1 MNYTTAVSKPSAHIT
16 KKKSRLKVYNGHVVF
31 MEDNDNF
38 EFEIHNPTQNTILC
52 KIKLHG
58 NYISQSGLV
67 LRPGERVFLERFFDT
82 NNKFQFS
89 TYTVNN
95 TLENQSAITLN
106 GDIRIEFYNEN
117 KNNYLT
123 LGINNNYGTSNLDL
137 FNTTNNPN
145 FFRTTTTTDNPIF
158 GTCGNSTLTA
168 GISSTALNTA
178 SNINGVI
185 DMNGITNTVSF
196 NSSSTPISKSI
207 ETGRV
212 EKGEKTNQHF
222 QNSNKE
228 FEYFVSHQIVYKI
241 QPLSTKNKTTSD
253 IRNYCTECGTKTKSN
268 FKFCPSCGNDLTKPK
283 ETKIKYTDE
292 VTIKVDD
299 RYLVMSEFKITL
311 DKLIEKN
318 EGKTI
323 VIHKPSL
330 SEEFIR
336 AIIY

>member
-1 MNYTTAVSKPSAHIT
+1 MNYTTAVSKPNAHIT

-58 NYISQSGLV
+58 EYISQSGLV

-95 TLENQSAITLN
+95 TSENQSAITLN
-106 GDIRIEFYNEN
+106 GDIRIEFYNE
-117 KNNYLT
+117 KRNNHLT
-123 LGINNNYGTSNLDL
+123 LNNNYRYGTNGLNQLNHTSNPT
-137 FNTTNNPN
+137 FVS
-145 FFRTTTTTDNPIF
+145 TTTDNSIF
-158 GTCGNSTLTA
+158 GTCGSSTLTG
-168 GISSTALNTA
+168 GISSTAFNTS
-178 SNINGVI
+178 SNINGFI
-185 DMNGITNTVSF
+185 NTAGITNTAF
-196 NSSSTPISKSI
+196 YNSTQTPRSKSI

-241 QPLSTKNKTTSD
+241 QPLSTRNKTTSD
-253 IRNYCTECGTKTKSN
+253 IRNYCTECGVKTKSN
-268 FKFCPSCGNDLTKPK
+268 FKFCPSCGN
-283 ETKIKYTDE
+283 
-292 VTIKVDD
+292 
-299 RYLVMSEFKITL
+299 
-311 DKLIEKN
+311 KL
-318 EGKTI
+318 
-323 VIHKPSL
+323 
-330 SEEFIR
+330 
-336 AIIY
+336 